1 MIGYQLLNN
10 NKMCYNPKHKFF
22 GERAQVA
29 YEPLPRKK
37 KGACRCHWYIW
48 TAKLQVA
55 DLRLSGSVRYIF

>member
-10 NKMCYNPKHKFF
+10 NCYNPKHKFF

-37 KGACRCHWYIW
+37 KERVGVTGTFGQPSYRLQTYACP
-48 TAKLQVA
+48 VA
-55 DLRLSGSVRYIF
+55 